1 MEKVKEKVNNIV
13 VTNMIKNTRTILCLT
28 LGVVTA
34 RPGHVSGPTYLP
46 AAAVAAPAI
55 YDHYEH
61 YTPTI
66 VGHSVEH
73 YPTAVSH
80 QSQTIVHEKRPYLR
94 PIVEYAPA
102 ATFVKAHA
110 PIIKK
115 YVVAAPAPATIEYA
129 YAPESYYSGGGLYAA
144 TSGWDSG
151 LVYSTATKG
160 GWNAWPLK

>member
-1 MEKVKEKVNNIV
+1 MPQKTKDLRHKPNVNHQ
-13 VTNMIKNTRTILCLT
+13 TTQPPSKTILCIV
-28 LGVVTA
+28 LGAVAA
-34 RPGHVSGPTYLP
+34 RPGHASGTAYLP
-46 AAAVAAPAI
+46 AAPAI

-61 YTPTI
+61 YAPTI

-115 YVVAAPAPATIEYA
+115 YVVAAAPAIEYA
-129 YAPESYYSGGGLYAA
+129 YAPESYYTGSGELYA
-144 TSGWDSG
+144 TSGWGDAG
-151 LVYSTATKG
+151 LAYTTTKG